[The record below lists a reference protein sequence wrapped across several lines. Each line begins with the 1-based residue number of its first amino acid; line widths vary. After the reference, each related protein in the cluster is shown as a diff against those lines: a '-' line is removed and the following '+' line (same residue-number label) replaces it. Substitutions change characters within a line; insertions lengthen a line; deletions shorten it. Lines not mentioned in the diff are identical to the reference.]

1 MFKNFR
7 NIIKKSIQSPGG
19 KESST
24 RIATY
29 IILLLVILFTLT
41 FIAIEIMN
49 AIETKT
55 ISKEGIIVLGM
66 LLTHHLTLLGIN
78 KYNETKE
85 KIGHPPNKTIK

>member
-7 NIIKKSIQSPGG
+7 KIIKNSILSPGG

-29 IILLLVILFTLT
+29 IILLLVVLFALT
-41 FIAIEIMN
+41 FIAIEIMTS
-49 AIETKT
+49 IETKS
-55 ISKEGIIVLGM
+55 ISNEGIIVLGM
-66 LLTHHLTLLGIN
+66 LLAHHLTLLGIN

-85 KIGHPPNKTIK
+85 KIGHKPNKSDI

>member
-1 MFKNFR
+1 MKKFLTL
-7 NIIKKSIQSPGG
+7 IKKSIISPGG

-29 IILLLVILFTLT
+29 IILLMIVLFTLS
-41 FIAIEIMN
+41 FIGIEIYS
-49 AIETKT
+49 AVETKT
-55 ISKEGIIVLGM
+55 ISNEGIIIFGM

-85 KIGHPPNKTIK
+85 KIGHNPTSQIK

>member
-7 NIIKKSIQSPGG
+7 NIIQKSIQSPGG

-29 IILLLVILFTLT
+29 IILLLVVLFTLT
-41 FIAIEIMN
+41 FIAIEVIN
-49 AIETKT
+49 ALENKT
-55 ISKEGIIVLGM
+55 ISNEGIIVLGM
-66 LLTHHLTLLGIN
+66 LLAHHLTLLGIN

-85 KIGHPPNKTIK
+85 KIGHKPNKSDI